1 MLFSY
6 HFQKNH
12 TVMGGAGGP
21 ISKNTDGFIIHFDG
35 KMYSND

>member
-1 MLFSY
+1 MLFIPFSKKSY
-6 HFQKNH
+6 SN
-12 TVMGGAGGP
+12 GGAGGP